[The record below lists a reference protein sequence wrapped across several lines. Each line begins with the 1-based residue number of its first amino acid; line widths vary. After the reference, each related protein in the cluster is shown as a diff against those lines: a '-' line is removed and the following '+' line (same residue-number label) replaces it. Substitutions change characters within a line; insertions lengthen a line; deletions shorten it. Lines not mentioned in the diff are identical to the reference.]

1 MKMTRTARI
10 ALGLALLPAI
20 ALVSTVTANPPAAVA
35 KTPAPRATAPK
46 AAAPAKTKAAVAERK
61 APASPGV
68 PKVEAQSVTGPL
80 VVGTQ
85 QFDNDTPFRRD
96 GTDGGTVGNRF
107 ALAAPVHSIATVQF
121 AAAGNFSTSV
131 VMTVWDVN
139 PASAMVLNRQLVT
152 GVPQAP
158 PAAGRY
164 SAMLA
169 APIVGHT
176 GQFIAGLRN
185 TDYDPCAGVQ
195 LGLGGTCDGVALT
208 QGAVAGG
215 GPEFRAVRV
224 PFNSA
229 AFVPTIMTVAST
241 GNSIA
246 GANAIFRVTGD
257 NLPVELM
264 QFGAE

>member
-1 MKMTRTARI
+1 MKMNRTARL

-20 ALVSTVTANPPAAVA
+20 AVVSTVTADPPAAVA
-35 KTPAPRATAPK
+35 KTPAPRSTAPK
-46 AAAPAKTKAAVAERK
+46 AAAPAKSGAAVAERK
-61 APASPGV
+61 APANPGV
-68 PKVEAQSVTGPL
+68 PKVDAQSVSGPL

-85 QFDNDTPFRRD
+85 QFDNNTPFRRD

-107 ALAAPVHSIATVQF
+107 ALVAPVHSIATVQF

-152 GVPQAP
+152 GIPQAP

-185 TDYDPCAGVQ
+185 SDYDPCAGNQ
-195 LGLGGTCDGVALT
+195 ALGSTCDGVALT
-208 QGAVAGG
+208 QGAGAGG

-224 PFNSA
+224 PFNTG
-229 AFVPTIMTVAST
+229 AFVPTINTVAST

-246 GANAIFRVTGD
+246 GVNAIFRVTGD